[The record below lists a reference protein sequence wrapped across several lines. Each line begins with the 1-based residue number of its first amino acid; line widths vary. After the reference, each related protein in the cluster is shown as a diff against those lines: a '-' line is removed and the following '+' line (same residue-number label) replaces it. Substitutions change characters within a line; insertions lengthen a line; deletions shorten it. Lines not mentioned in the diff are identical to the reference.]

1 MDLVVGMKSSWKF
14 IDKRIDYEMAGIIM
28 SDFHQSGVITT
39 FHNLRTQSIEQQ
51 EQEIQRFAKKSPIS
65 LIFAQSLF

>member
-1 MDLVVGMKSSWKF
+1 
-14 IDKRIDYEMAGIIM
+14 M

-51 EQEIQRFAKKSPIS
+51 EQEIRRFAKKSPIS
-65 LIFAQSLF
+65 LILPSLYSELINDALLNIGMSRSEMD